1 MSAVE
6 ARRRRLVQEKLRL
19 RAGRMFD
26 RGLSQAVVMRRLG
39 VSRQRVND
47 WHKAWAAGGLDGLR
61 SRGQAGRKPKISDE
75 QWAGVEATL
84 LAGPVAYGFD
94 SGVWTLPRVA
104 RVIKDLTGERYD
116 QSGVWRLLHRLGWTL
131 QRPARQA
138 SERDDAAIARWVK
151 TDWPRIRKRRPA
163 A

>member
-1 MSAVE
+1 MSTAV
-6 ARRRRLVQEKLRL
+6 ARRRRLAQEKLRL
-19 RAGRMFD
+19 RAGRMFE

-61 SRGQAGRKPKISDE
+61 SQGQAGRKPKISGV
-75 QWAGVEATL
+75 QWTGIEAEL
-84 LAGPVAYGFD
+84 LAGPVVYGFD

-104 RVIKDLTGERYD
+104 RVIKDRTGVRYD

-131 QRPARQA
+131 QRPAGQA
-138 SERDDAAIARWVK
+138 SERDEAAIARWVRV
-151 TDWPRIRKRRPA
+151 DWPRIRKRRPA

>member
-1 MSAVE
+1 MSTAV
-6 ARRRRLVQEKLRL
+6 ARRRRLAQEKLRL

-26 RGLSQAVVMRRLG
+26 RGLAQAVVMRRLG

-47 WHKAWAAGGLDGLR
+47 WHKAWAAGGLDRLR
-61 SRGQAGRKPKISDE
+61 SKGQAGRKPKISNE
-75 QWAGVEATL
+75 QWARIEVKL
-84 LAGPVAYGFD
+84 MAGPAACGFD
-94 SGVWTLPRVA
+94 SGAWTLPRVA
-104 RVIKDLTGERYD
+104 RVIKDLTGVRYD

-138 SERDDAAIARWVK
+138 AERDEAAIARWVK

>member
-1 MSAVE
+1 MSTAV
-6 ARRRRLVQEKLRL
+6 ARRRRLAQEKIRL
-19 RAGRMFD
+19 RAGRMFE

-39 VSRQRVND
+39 VSRQRAND
-47 WHKAWAAGGLDGLR
+47 WYKAWKAGGLDGLR
-61 SRGQAGRKPKISDE
+61 SKGHVGRKPKISGE
-75 QWAGVEATL
+75 QWADVEARL

-94 SGVWTLPRVA
+94 SGVWTLPRIT
-104 RVIKDLTGERYD
+104 RVIKGVTGVRYE

-138 SERDDAAIARWVK
+138 SERDEAAIARWVK
-151 TDWPRIRKRRPA
+151 VDWPRIRKRRPA

>member
-1 MSAVE
+1 
-6 ARRRRLVQEKLRL
+6 
-19 RAGRMFD
+19 MFE

-39 VSRQRVND
+39 VSRQCVND
-47 WHKAWAAGGLDGLR
+47 WHTAWAAGGLDGLR
-61 SRGQAGRKPKISDE
+61 SKGHVGRKPKISDE
-75 QWAGVEATL
+75 QWAGVEQKL
-84 LAGPVAYGFD
+84 LAGPAVYGFD

-104 RVIKDLTGERYD
+104 RVITDLTGVRYD

-138 SERDDAAIARWVK
+138 SERDEAAIARWVRA
-151 TDWPRIRKRRPA
+151 DWPRIRKRRPA

>member
-1 MSAVE
+1 MSTAV
-6 ARRRRLVQEKLRL
+6 ARRRRLAQERLRL
-19 RAGRMFD
+19 RAGRMFE
-26 RGLSQAVVMRRLG
+26 RGLSQAVVMHRLE

-47 WHKAWAAGGLDGLR
+47 WHTAWAAGGLDGLR
-61 SRGQAGRKPKISDE
+61 SHGQAGRKPKISAE
-75 QWAGVEATL
+75 QWARIEVKL
-84 LAGPVAYGFD
+84 MAGPAAYGFD
-94 SGVWTLPRVA
+94 SGAWTLPRVA
-104 RVIKDLTGERYD
+104 RVIKDLTGVRYD

-138 SERDDAAIARWVK
+138 SERDQAAIARWVK

>member
-1 MSAVE
+1 VE
-6 ARRRRLVQEKLRL
+6 AR
-19 RAGRMFD
+19 
-26 RGLSQAVVMRRLG
+26 
-39 VSRQRVND
+39 
-47 WHKAWAAGGLDGLR
+47 
-61 SRGQAGRKPKISDE
+61 
-75 QWAGVEATL
+75 L

-94 SGVWTLPRVA
+94 SGVWTLPRIT
-104 RVIKDLTGERYD
+104 RVIKDVTGVRYH

-138 SERDDAAIARWVK
+138 AERDEAAITRWVK

>member
-1 MSAVE
+1 MSTAV
-6 ARRRRLVQEKLRL
+6 ARRRRLAQEKLRL

-39 VSRQRVND
+39 VARQRVND

-61 SRGQAGRKPKISDE
+61 CQGHAGRKPKISDE
-75 QWAGVEATL
+75 QWACIEAKL
-84 LAGPVAYGFD
+84 LAGPVVYGFD

-104 RVIKDLTGERYD
+104 RVIKDLTGVRYD
-116 QSGVWRLLHRLGWTL
+116 QSGVWRLLRRLGWSL

-138 SERDDAAIARWVK
+138 AERDEAAIARWVK

>member
-1 MSAVE
+1 MSTAG
-6 ARRRRLVQEKLRL
+6 ARRRRLGQERLRL

-26 RGLSQAVVMRRLG
+26 RGVSQAVVMRRLG
-39 VSRQRVND
+39 VARQRVND
-47 WHKAWAAGGLDGLR
+47 WHTAWAAGGLDELR
-61 SRGQAGRKPKISDE
+61 SRGPTGPKPRISGE
-75 QWAGVEATL
+75 QWAGVEARL

-94 SGVWTLPRVA
+94 AGVWTLPRIA
-104 RVIKDLTGERYD
+104 RVIKDLTGVRYD

-138 SERDDAAIARWVK
+138 AERDEAGIARWVK
-151 TDWPRIRKRRPA
+151 VAWPRIRKRRPA